1 VRRSEHV
8 DSACPSHRNGSVRRG
23 WLSVVRARLWSR
35 LHRTQ
40 PGPFLDRSLLSQV
53 RPGGSIR
60 TGAGY
65 PRDPVPRPIVPD
77 PLEPNGSDI
86 PPGLA
91 LPSSDRILDE
101 RGLERIHKWE
111 QTTKS
116 TAPLTNGTM
125 ATACTIARATPAI
138 KRDEGRKGTVRRM
151 WKTVKRVQRNLM
163 RPAEPMGVVEKTA
176 SFEHGQNP
184 NRGSKPEKVDSDG
197 EGAKKETSN
206 VAGQL
211 KNMRMLAAVAPFAA
225 VSTTNA
231 TFPLIVQALASFLK
245 IYLLLLF
252 LRVLLTWFPNFDWMV
267 QPWVTLRQVTDPYL
281 NLFRGFVPPLMGQI
295 DFTPVVGFL
304 LLQWLH
310 ETLESS
316 TESLW

>member
-1 VRRSEHV
+1 MVERGNEEWTEPDTTHTTSVEMYTTKATTQPIGIRTHAIAQGRGRNGIARKMWRNLKRV
-8 DSACPSHRNGSVRRG
+8 HRNV
-23 WLSVVRARLWSR
+23 L
-35 LHRTQ
+35 
-40 PGPFLDRSLLSQV
+40 
-53 RPGGSIR
+53 
-60 TGAGY
+60 
-65 PRDPVPRPIVPD
+65 
-77 PLEPNGSDI
+77 
-86 PPGLA
+86 
-91 LPSSDRILDE
+91 
-101 RGLERIHKWE
+101 
-111 QTTKS
+111 
-116 TAPLTNGTM
+116 
-125 ATACTIARATPAI
+125 
-138 KRDEGRKGTVRRM
+138 
-151 WKTVKRVQRNLM
+151 
-163 RPAEPMGVVEKTA
+163 RPAEPVDVMENTESSPREHNHTRDAKRKNVHSASEDGKGGTA
-176 SFEHGQNP
+176 H
-184 NRGSKPEKVDSDG
+184 V
-197 EGAKKETSN
+197 KE
-206 VAGQL
+206 QL

>member
-1 VRRSEHV
+1 MWRGKRTESDTTHTTSNRMHTTMETTHPIAKRTRAISEGRG
-8 DSACPSHRNGSVRRG
+8 RNG
-23 WLSVVRARLWSR
+23 
-35 LHRTQ
+35 
-40 PGPFLDRSLLSQV
+40 
-53 RPGGSIR
+53 
-60 TGAGY
+60 
-65 PRDPVPRPIVPD
+65 
-77 PLEPNGSDI
+77 
-86 PPGLA
+86 
-91 LPSSDRILDE
+91 
-101 RGLERIHKWE
+101 
-111 QTTKS
+111 
-116 TAPLTNGTM
+116 
-125 ATACTIARATPAI
+125 IAR
-138 KRDEGRKGTVRRM
+138 KM
-151 WKTVKRVQRNLM
+151 WRNVKRVHRNVL
-163 RPAEPMGVVEKTA
+163 RPAEPVEVVENTE
-176 SFEHGQNP
+176 SSPREQNHTP
-184 NRGSKPEKVDSDG
+184 DAKRENVHSAGEDG
-197 EGAKKETSN
+197 KGGMTNLKE
-206 VAGQL
+206 QL